1 MWVQWRP
8 GPLQCCHGP
17 VFLCRGLP
25 GWRELLL
32 LAPSA
37 EAAPGCGRTLLDP
50 PAAAIYTSRESEAT
64 AAAGRLSS
72 HVSECRVWLF
82 CPRMPAGIEEKGSSG
97 NLCKIA
103 QQIRRWNAAE
113 LSGNSRKNLGTGT
126 LTGFESAR
134 WREMV
139 RCCE

>member
-1 MWVQWRP
+1 M
-8 GPLQCCHGP
+8 
-17 VFLCRGLP
+17 
-25 GWRELLL
+25 
-32 LAPSA
+32 
-37 EAAPGCGRTLLDP
+37 
-50 PAAAIYTSRESEAT
+50 
-64 AAAGRLSS
+64 
-72 HVSECRVWLF
+72 SECRVWLF

-97 NLCKIA
+97 NLGEIA
-103 QQIRRWNAAE
+103 QQISGWKAAE